1 MSKVKHRQNNK
12 MKLKLG
18 RINLDLKTDSV
29 VRAMVSLFS
38 AFFLV
43 VSYMSVSDLFLVHLP
58 YRLF

>member
-12 MKLKLG
+12 MKLN